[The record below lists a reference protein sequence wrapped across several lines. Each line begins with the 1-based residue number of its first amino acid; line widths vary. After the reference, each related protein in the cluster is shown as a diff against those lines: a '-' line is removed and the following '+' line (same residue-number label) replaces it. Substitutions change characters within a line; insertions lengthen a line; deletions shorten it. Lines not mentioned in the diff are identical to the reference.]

1 LVKKRSPRSSTPR
14 TSTKRTDGRP
24 SGEAV
29 ESAAASGSG
38 TPAEVA
44 SAIHVAAWASGSG
57 T

>member
-1 LVKKRSPRSSTPR
+1 MNPLDEVRAWY
-14 TSTKRTDGRP
+14 D
-24 SGEAV
+24 EAV

-44 SAIHVAAWASGSG
+44 SAIHAAAWASGSN